1 MDSEA
6 RGRLLKVAIGALVFV
21 ILLWHPTTRQIIIF
35 ILPLGSGYDD
45 LLGLIGLIVGGFF
58 LLSWIW
64 TGIPTWFFKRR
75 K

>member
-1 MDSEA
+1 MDTEM
-6 RGRLLKVAIGALVFV
+6 RGRLLKVAIGALAFV

-45 LLGLIGLIVGGFF
+45 LLGLIGLLVGGFF
-58 LLSWIW
+58 LFSWIW
-64 TGIPTWFFKRR
+64 TGIPTWFFRRR